1 VVPTGRRGLAPHPR
15 GVFMLVV
22 RVLLFACL
30 CAPLLAGAAPVRVVM
45 DVNYPP
51 FVYRNADGQLQ
62 GYTVDLW
69 RLWEQKTGRRA
80 ELIALNWAQVQPMLA
95 AGRADVI
102 DPIFRTEARTASLDF
117 SKPYARVATSVYA
130 DASIGGIHDIASLKG
145 FEVGVQ
151 AGDACTEELQRAG
164 LSGVRV
170 FPTYQALVDAAA
182 RQSIKLLCMDE
193 NSADY
198 RLYRLGLQRQYV
210 KAFDVAHNQ
219 VRRAVRKGDAA
230 TFALVEDGMAR
241 ITPAEL
247 AALHDKW
254 MGRPLLPSRY
264 AAWLADAL
272 VALGGLVVLLG
283 AWLVSV
289 RKAVRLR
296 TSELEREKAQL
307 RTLVESSPDL
317 IWLKDLGGVYLACN
331 ARMEELL
338 GRPRQDIIGRSDD
351 AFFEPAVAERR
362 RDANEEA
369 LATRHPVMFEERLA
383 APGDTTVRSFETI
396 KTPIVEPGGAIRG
409 VLGVAR
415 DVTLRTEHE
424 RTIHKQDRLLQ
435 EMSILA
441 RIGAWELDRATGAFE
456 CTDEVGRIFGMPAGR
471 PPTVA
476 GCLACCE
483 GDDRVLAER
492 ALQTAL
498 SQGQPFDLEL
508 QIVTGAG
515 TRKWIRVLCSPL
527 TVEGQAVLSGTVQD
541 VTIRR
546 NLEES
551 MRMANLIYQTSP
563 EAIVVTDEANR
574 IVDANPAFTA
584 QTGYTLDE
592 VAGSQPQML
601 SSSMHDHGFY
611 ARLQQALAADD
622 VWQGEILSPNQD
634 GRFTAKFVDIRVI
647 RHPDGRV
654 YRHVIQFHDIS
665 EQKLK
670 DEVIWRQTNFDA
682 LTGLPNRGLFLDRLQ
697 QDMKRLQGTGR
708 RLGVLVL
715 DIDRFKDINDSYGY
729 ATGDQVLVELTRR
742 MGYCIPEGA
751 TMARLAGGM
760 FALAVAEGEQHLHL
774 ETIAAS
780 MIDVVAA
787 PLHPGADETAYLSAS
802 VGISVFPD
810 DAADAAT
817 LLANA
822 EHAMYQ
828 AKQAGRGRFQYFT
841 AALQQQAYF
850 KLRLTNDLRVAL
862 ARQQLHVF
870 YQPIV
875 EAATG
880 RLRKAETLI
889 RWDHPELGLVSP
901 ASFIPLAEEAG
912 LIDEIGEWVLG
923 EAIASIGRWRRKY
936 DWTVELSVNISPTQ
950 FERPGSLPWL
960 ERILHTGTPSS
971 SITIEITEGVLVS
984 DAGQVARCLGA
995 LHRAGAKVS
1004 IDDFGTGFS
1013 SLAYL
1018 KHFDVDYL
1026 KIDKSFIDHLA
1037 EDGSD
1042 RALTE
1047 AIIGLAHRLGIEVI
1061 AEGVENGAQRDTL
1074 AAFGCDYIQGHYYSE
1089 ALSRDAFEDYL
1100 ERQMAY

>member
-1 VVPTGRRGLAPHPR
+1 
-15 GVFMLVV
+15 MLVV
-22 RVLLFACL
+22 RVLVTACL
-30 CAPLLAGAAPVRVVM
+30 CAPLLAGAAPVRVAM
-45 DVNYPP
+45 DINYPP
-51 FVYRNADGQLQ
+51 FVYRNPDGRLD

-69 RLWEQKTGRRA
+69 RLWEQKTGNRA
-80 ELIALNWAQVQPMLA
+80 ELVAVNWADVQPLLA

-102 DPIFRTEARTASLDF
+102 DPIFRTDARTAYLDF
-117 SKPYARVATSVYA
+117 SKPYATVATAIYA

-145 FEVGVQ
+145 FVVGVQ
-151 AGDACTEELQRAG
+151 ASDACAEELRRAG
-164 LSGVRV
+164 VNGVRI

-182 RQSIKLLCMDE
+182 TQSIKLLCMDE
-193 NSADY
+193 YSADY
-198 RLYRLGLQRQYV
+198 RLYWLGLQRKYV
-210 KAFDVAHNQ
+210 KAFDVTHNQ
-219 VRRAVRKGDAA
+219 LRRAVRKGDAA
-230 TFALVEDGMAR
+230 TLALVEDGMAL
-241 ITPAEL
+241 ITRTEL
-247 AALHDKW
+247 EALHDKW
-254 MGRPLLPSRY
+254 MGRPLLSSRY
-264 AAWLADAL
+264 TNRLMEALA
-272 VALGGLVVLLG
+272 ALGGLVLLLG

-289 RKAVRLR
+289 RRAVRLR

-317 IWLKDLGGVYLACN
+317 IWLKGPDGVYQACN

-338 GRPRQDIIGRSDD
+338 GRPRRDIIGKSDES
-351 AFFEPAVAERR
+351 FFEPHVAALRR
-362 RDANEEA
+362 RANNAA
-369 LATRHPVMFEERLA
+369 LADRRPVVFEERLA
-383 APGDTTVRSFETI
+383 ASGDARVRSFETI
-396 KTPIVEPGGAIRG
+396 KTPITRPDGAILG

-415 DVTLRTEHE
+415 DVTVRTEHE
-424 RTIHKQDRLLQ
+424 RTIRRQGRLLK
-435 EMSILA
+435 EMSALA

-456 CTDEVGRIFGMPAGR
+456 CTDEVGRIFGMPADR

-476 GCLACCE
+476 ACLACCE

-492 ALQTAL
+492 ALQAATGK
-498 SQGQPFDLEL
+498 GQPFDIEV
-508 QIVTGAG
+508 QIVAGAG
-515 TRKWIRVLCSPL
+515 TRKWIRVLCNPV
-527 TVEGQAVLSGTVQD
+527 TTDGRTALSGTVQD
-541 VTIRR
+541 VTHRR

-563 EAIVVTDEANR
+563 EAVVVTDEANR
-574 IVDANPAFTA
+574 IVDANPAFTV

-592 VAGSQPQML
+592 VAGSEPQL
-601 SSSMHDHGFY
+601 FNSSMHDHGFY
-611 ARLQQALAADD
+611 ARLEQVLAADD
-622 VWQGEILSPNQD
+622 VWQGEIQDPNKD

-665 EQKLK
+665 EQKQK
-670 DEVIWRQTNFDA
+670 DEVIWRQTNFDV

-697 QDMKRLQGTGR
+697 QEMKRVLGAGR

-715 DIDRFKDINDSYGY
+715 DIDRFKDINDGHGY
-729 ATGDQVLVELTRR
+729 AKGDEALVELTRR
-742 MGYCIPEGA
+742 MERCLGA
-751 TMARLAGGM
+751 DATIARLGGGM
-760 FALAVAEGEQHLHL
+760 FALATGEDDQHLHL
-774 ETIAAS
+774 ETIAGS
-780 MIDVVAA
+780 VIDAVAA
-787 PLHPGADETAYLSAS
+787 PLRLGADEVAYLSAS

-810 DAADAAT
+810 DAADAST

-822 EHAMYQ
+822 EHAMYL
-828 AKQAGRGRFQYFT
+828 AKRAGRGHFQYFT
-841 AALQQQAYF
+841 ASLQQQAYF
-850 KLRLTNDLRVAL
+850 KLRLTNDLRMAL
-862 ARQQLHVF
+862 ARRQLHVY

-901 ASFIPLAEEAG
+901 ASFIPLAEESG

-923 EAIASIGRWRRKY
+923 EAIASIERWRRKY
-936 DWTVELSVNISPTQ
+936 DCTVELSVNISPMQ

-960 ERILHTGTPSS
+960 DRIVHTDSPSNG
-971 SITIEITEGVLVS
+971 ITIEITEGVLVS
-984 DAGQVARCLGA
+984 DANQVSRCLGA

-1026 KIDKSFIDHLA
+1026 KIDKSFIDHLT

-1042 RALTE
+1042 KALTE

-1061 AEGVENGAQRDTL
+1061 AEGVEHGAQRDTL
-1074 AAFGCDYIQGHYYSE
+1074 AAFGCDYIQGHYYSK
-1089 ALSRDAFEDYL
+1089 ALPRDAFEDYL